1 MSNKTWLM
9 VLLSA
14 LCSQTLCAQSP
25 HERVMGID
33 ELFRLADEN
42 SKSIRTFS
50 TGLEAA
56 GEAVKAANAQ
66 RLPEISATLS
76 ASYLGDGNL
85 WNRHF
90 GDGMSVH
97 IPHFG
102 NNFALEAQQVIYSGG
117 AISGGIALAELGQK
131 MAGLDVE
138 KNRQEMR
145 FMLVGHYLNLY
156 QLSNQMEVLQKNLEL
171 TDRMIRHMEVRCK
184 EGTVLKND
192 ITRYELQ
199 RENLKLQMARTE
211 DARRIINHQLVTTL
225 SLPADTEIAPDTTL
239 LDTEVKALAESY
251 WQELA
256 KSSHVGLQQAELAV
270 RMSGEK
276 VRIERSEQL
285 PKVMVMAADHLD
297 GPITI
302 EVPVI
307 DKNFNYW
314 YVGVGVKY
322 NIASL
327 FKNNKKLKQ
336 ARIEER
342 RAKEQQA
349 LAHEQVENGV
359 QAAYTN
365 FMTAFTELR
374 TQQKSVELADQ
385 NYSVTSNRYRNEQ
398 ALITDM
404 IDASNTKLSA
414 DLALVNARINVVF
427 NYYKM
432 KYVTESL

>member
-1 MSNKTWLM
+1 MSNKMWLM

-25 HERVMGID
+25 QERVMGID

-42 SKSIRTFS
+42 SKSIRTFR
-50 TGLEAA
+50 TGMEAA
-56 GEAVKAANAQ
+56 GEAVKAAKAQ

-138 KNRQEMR
+138 KNRQEVR

-171 TDRMIRHMEVRCK
+171 TDRMIRHMEVRYK

-285 PKVMVMAADHLD
+285 PKVMVADHLD

-365 FMTAFTELR
+365 FMTSFTELR
-374 TQQKSVELADQ
+374 TQQKSVKLADQ